1 MLEMTRELPGCVV
14 VTGAAGFIG
23 SHLVD
28 LLLES
33 GVKVVGID
41 CLNENYGGATKL
53 MNLRQALEYE
63 TFRLETIDL
72 AEDEIDPVIAGA
84 DLVFH
89 LAGEPGVRPSWGER
103 FSRYSRNNVL
113 ATQRLLDSVSRLDGI
128 RFVYAS
134 SSSIYGDAEIFPTP
148 EDTTPMP
155 ISPYGS
161 TKLAGEHLSGVYAR
175 SRDLDIRIVRY
186 FTVFG
191 PRQRP
196 DMAFNIF
203 CNSALEGRQITVFG
217 DGMQTRDFTYV
228 DDAAQATLH
237 AGLVEDPM
245 FRVFNIGGGM
255 RVTLVDVIEAIGE
268 AAGGEIDVNFTS
280 EQVGD
285 VRDTLADVSRA
296 KSELGFAPRT
306 TLLDG
311 ILAELEWVR
320 GLRGGT
326 KVAGTGL
333 ETNRLK

>member
-1 MLEMTRELPGCVV
+1 MSKELPRKVV

-28 LLLES
+28 RLLRS
-33 GVKVVGID
+33 GVDVVGID

-53 MNLRQALEYE
+53 TNLRAAFDQEA
-63 TFRLETIDL
+63 FKLETIDL
-72 AEDEIDPVIAGA
+72 AEDEIDPVIEGA
-84 DLVFH
+84 SAIFH

-113 ATQRLLDSVSRLDGI
+113 ATQRLLDSASRLDGV

-134 SSSIYGDAEIFPTP
+134 SSSIYGDAAVFPTP
-148 EDTTPMP
+148 EETTPMP

-161 TKLAGEHLSGVYAR
+161 TKLAGEHLSETYAR
-175 SRDLDIRIVRY
+175 SRGLDLRIVRY

-203 CNSALEGRQITVFG
+203 CNSALDGDQITVFG
-217 DGMQTRDFTYV
+217 DGLQTRDFTFV
-228 DDAAQATLH
+228 DDAARATLE
-237 AGLVEDPM
+237 AGLVADPE

-268 AAGGEIDVNFTS
+268 AAGSPIDVAFTA

-296 KSELGFAPRT
+296 KAVLGFSPRT
-306 TLLDG
+306 TLLEG
-311 ILAELEWVR
+311 ISAELEWVR
-320 GLRGGT
+320 SLRRKDG
-326 KVAGTGL
+326 AADP
-333 ETNRLK
+333 ELKLNHSR

>member
-1 MLEMTRELPGCVV
+1 MLEMTREVPGRAV
-14 VTGAAGFIG
+14 VTGSAGFIG

-28 LLLES
+28 MLLES
-33 GVKVVGID
+33 GFEVVGID
-41 CLNENYGGATKL
+41 CLSENYGRAAKL
-53 MNLRQALEYE
+53 TNLRRALECE

-72 AEDEIDPVIAGA
+72 AEDQIDPVIAGA
-84 DLVFH
+84 DVVFH
-89 LAGEPGVRPSWGER
+89 LAGEPGVRPSWGDR
-103 FSRYSRNNVL
+103 FSKYSRNNVL
-113 ATQRLLDSVSRLDGI
+113 ATQRLLDSVSRLEGV

-134 SSSIYGDAEIFPTP
+134 SSSIYGNAEVFPTP
-148 EDTTPMP
+148 EDTNPMP

-161 TKLAGEHLSGVYAR
+161 TKLAGEHLSAVYAR
-175 SRDLDIRIVRY
+175 SRGLDIRIVRY

-203 CNSALEGRQITVFG
+203 CNSALDGRRITVFG

-228 DDAAQATLH
+228 DDAARATFQ
-237 AGLVEDPM
+237 AGLVEDPK

-268 AAGGEIDVNFTS
+268 AAGETIDVNFTS

-296 KSELGFAPRT
+296 RALLDFAPQT
-306 TLLDG
+306 SLLDG
-311 ILAELEWVR
+311 ISAELEWVKSMR
-320 GLRGGT
+320 SDT
-326 KVAGTGL
+326 KVAETGL
-333 ETNRLK
+333 GTNQSK

>member
-1 MLEMTRELPGCVV
+1 MTGELPGSTV

-28 LLLES
+28 LLLRS
-33 GVKVVGID
+33 GVEVVGID
-41 CLNENYGGATKL
+41 CLNDTYGRAAKL
-53 MNLRQALEYE
+53 TNLRWALGQE

-72 AEDEIDPVIAGA
+72 AEDEIDPVVEGA
-84 DLVFH
+84 DTIFH
-89 LAGEPGVRPSWGER
+89 LAGEPGVRPSWGNR

-113 ATQRLLDSVSRLDGI
+113 ATQRLLDSASRLEAV

-134 SSSIYGDAEIFPTP
+134 SSSIYGDAEVFPTP

-161 TKLAGEHLSGVYAR
+161 TKLAGEHLSEVYAR
-175 SRDLDIRIVRY
+175 SRKLDVRIVRY

-203 CNSALEGRQITVFG
+203 CNSALDCKQITVFG
-217 DGMQTRDFTYV
+217 DGMQTRDFTFV
-228 DDAAQATLH
+228 EDAARATLE
-237 AGLVEDPM
+237 AGLVEDPE

-255 RVTLVDVIEAIGE
+255 RVTLVDVIEAIGK
-268 AAGGEIDVNFTS
+268 AAGGPLDVNFTS

-296 KSELGFAPRT
+296 KALLGFAPRT

-311 ILAELEWVR
+311 ISAELEWVR
-320 GLRGGT
+320 SLRRDHRP
-326 KVAGTGL
+326 AEAGL
-333 ETNRLK
+333 EVSKLK